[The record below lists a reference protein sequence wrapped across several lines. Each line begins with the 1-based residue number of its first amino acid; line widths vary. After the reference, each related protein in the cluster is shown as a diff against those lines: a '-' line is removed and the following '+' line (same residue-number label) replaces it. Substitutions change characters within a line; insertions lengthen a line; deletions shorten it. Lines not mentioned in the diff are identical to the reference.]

1 MKKILLGLFALS
13 AMAVASEGTNIY
25 LRAGLDPYGRFKEV
39 KHENVNI
46 AKSDRKNLG
55 YELSVEATQNVT
67 PNFDLGLG
75 LGYQDHGRP
84 KAGRNGD
91 QEFGKLPRFK
101 SIPLYVTA
109 KYDIPVESKWNPYFK
124 VDLGYSFNLKSKKTI
139 YSDAESTLKAS
150 YKNGMYWG
158 AGLGIEYENIV
169 ADLMY
174 KMNYGKVKLEET
186 VDGQSQSRSPKIN
199 YGRIALSVGYRFN
212 F

>member
-1 MKKILLGLFALS
+1 MKKVLLGLFALS
-13 AMAVASEGTNIY
+13 AAAFAYEGTNVY

-46 AKSDRKNLG
+46 GKSSRKNLG
-55 YELSVEATQNVT
+55 YELSVEATENVT

-84 KAGRNGD
+84 KAGKTED
-91 QEFGKLPRFK
+91 KEFGTLPRFK
-101 SIPLYVTA
+101 SVPLYVTA
-109 KYDIPVESKWNPYFK
+109 KYDIPVDSRFNPYLK
-124 VDLGYSFNLKSKKTI
+124 ADLGYSFNIKSKKTI
-139 YSDAESTLKAS
+139 NYDGDEFRTS

-158 AGLGIEYENIV
+158 IGVGVEFDNVV

-174 KMNYGKVKLEET
+174 KMNYGKVKVENKET
-186 VDGQSQSRSPKIN
+186 GDSANPKIN
-199 YGRIALSVGYRFN
+199 YGRVTLAVGYRFN

>member
-46 AKSDRKNLG
+46 AKSSRKNLG
-55 YELSVEATQNVT
+55 YELSVEATENVT

-84 KAGRNGD
+84 KAAKNAD
-91 QEFGKLPRFK
+91 HEFGKLPRFR

-109 KYDIPVESKWNPYFK
+109 KYDIPIDSRFSPYLK
-124 VDLGYSFNLKSKKTI
+124 VDLGYSFNMKNKKTI
-139 YSDAESTLKAS
+139 NYKAEEWKTS

-158 AGLGIEYENIV
+158 AGLGVEFDNVV

-174 KMNYGKVKLEET
+174 KMNYGKVRVKNET
-186 VDGQSQSRSPKIN
+186 TGNSSSPKIN
-199 YGRIALSVGYRFN
+199 YGRITLSVGYRFN